1 MSAYSELIKN
11 FEKIRSY
18 MREFYVYGFKSRDE
32 YNKKS
37 ARSYDDERRRMES
50 WLGDHMSFVRTPE
63 GKNVFISIDSRVST
77 HNPFY
82 KALKAKSFT
91 DGDITL
97 HFIIFDILHS
107 SEVVLSLPEILEKID
122 EYLDGFER
130 PMVFDEST
138 VRKKLKEYIEQ
149 GIVVGQ
155 KDGRKML
162 YRRAEDLVLPDI
174 TDILNFYSE
183 VAPCGAIGSFLLDK
197 QEEKKDS
204 FSFKHHYITSAMDS
218 NVLAMLFKAMREKSV
233 ITVNNMSRRSNEP
246 RQNRIIPLR
255 IFISVQNGRQYLLA
269 YQPDFNAIRSF
280 RIDYLSDVKI
290 EEPTPRFDELRAEL
304 DEKQAHMWGVTV
316 KTKRYGEDCLEQVDF
331 TIQVGEGEEH
341 IVRRLEREK
350 RIGHIEKLDEHTYRF
365 TADVYDTNEMIPW
378 IRTFICRITELHFS
392 NRILENQFKRD
403 IEEMYRMYG
412 IEEVGI

>member
-1 MSAYSELIKN
+1 MSSYSELIKN

-18 MREFYVYGFKSRDE
+18 MREFYVYGFKSREE

-63 GKNVFISIDSRVST
+63 GKNVFISIDSRVSQ

-97 HFIIFDILHS
+97 HFILFDILHS
-107 SEVVLSLPEILEKID
+107 PEVVLSLPEILEKID
-122 EYLDGFER
+122 EYLDGFAS

-138 VRKKLKEYIEQ
+138 VRKKLKEYIEL
-149 GIVVGQ
+149 GVILGQ
-155 KDGRKML
+155 KEGRKML
-162 YRRAEDLVLPDI
+162 YRRAEELALPDI

-183 VAPCGAIGSFLLDK
+183 VAPCGVIGSFLLDK
-197 QEEKKDS
+197 QEETNDN

-218 NVLAMLFKAMREKSV
+218 TVLAMLFKAMREKSV
-233 ITVNNMSRRSNEP
+233 ITVNNMSRRSEEP

-255 IFISVQNGRQYLLA
+255 IFISVQNGRQHLLA
-269 YQPDFNAIRSF
+269 YQPDFNAIKSF

-304 DEKQAHMWGVTV
+304 DQKQAHMWGVTV
-316 KTKRYGEDCLEQVDF
+316 KTKRHEEECLEHIDF
-331 TIQVGEGEEH
+331 TVQVAENEEH
-341 IVRRLEREK
+341 IIRRLEREK
-350 RIGHIEKLDEHTYRF
+350 RIGHIERIDENTYRF
-365 TADVYDTNEMIPW
+365 TAEVYDTSEMIPW
-378 IRTFICRITELHFS
+378 IRTFICRITDLHFS
-392 NRILENQFKRD
+392 NKVLEKQFKKD
-403 IEEMYRMYG
+403 IQEMYRMYG
-412 IEEVGI
+412 IGEVDE